1 MKYIGL
7 LVSSICVVGILL
19 INSYYNIINL
29 DVQKM
34 SSYVIESNMILEDF
48 IVKEEHVLKN
58 ENEYISRLTN
68 IIECMENST
77 TSFFTKKYKEY
88 KVKSIENLINTI
100 SNDEERSKYL
110 DLVNKYN
117 SLSQEELNSLLDKN
131 LLEVT
136 YLSTRAYD

>member
-7 LVSSICVVGILL
+7 LASSICVVVVLL

-48 IVKEEHVLKN
+48 IAKEGYVLENK
-58 ENEYISRLTN
+58 NEYISRLFN
-68 IIECMENST
+68 IKECMEDST

-88 KVKSIENLINTI
+88 KIESIENLINTI
-100 SNDEERSKYL
+100 SNEEERSKYL
-110 DLVNKYN
+110 ELVNKYN
-117 SLSQEELNSLLDKN
+117 SLSEKELDSLLDKN
-131 LLEVT
+131 LFEVT

>member
-7 LVSSICVVGILL
+7 LASSICMVGILL

-34 SSYVIESNMILEDF
+34 SSYVIESNMILDDF
-48 IVKEEHVLKN
+48 IVKEEYVLEN
-58 ENEYISRLTN
+58 ENEYITRLVN
-68 IIECMENST
+68 IKECMENST

-88 KVKSIENLINTI
+88 KIESIENIINTI
-100 SNDEERSKYL
+100 SNDEERDKYIE
-110 DLVNKYN
+110 LVNKYN
-117 SLSQEELNSLLDKN
+117 SLSEAELNSLLDKN